1 MVPIPVHVNRQF
13 AMRNQNYGGAGPGAG
28 PGPGAGAG
36 CPTSSPSQEKLLSLI
51 QPNPANPLHSGL
63 RGLGQ
68 SISPVLHCIVVN
80 LPGGGIDS
88 RFLPISCTK

>member
-28 PGPGAGAG
+28 AGAGAS

-68 SISPVLHCIVVN
+68 SISPVLHCIVVH